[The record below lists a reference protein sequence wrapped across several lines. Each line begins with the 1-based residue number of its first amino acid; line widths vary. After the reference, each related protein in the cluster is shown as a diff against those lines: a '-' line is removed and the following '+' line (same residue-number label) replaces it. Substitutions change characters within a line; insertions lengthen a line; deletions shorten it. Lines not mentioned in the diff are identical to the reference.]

1 MLGLYVHIPFC
12 KSICSYCDFNKQ
24 LCYSNKQ
31 IREYIDAL
39 KKEVEKYKDYF
50 NNIQTIYI
58 GGGTP
63 NSISLNLLDELLS
76 FIDSYKNNIIEYT
89 IEVNPELLSIEQI
102 KCFIKHGINRI
113 SIGVQSF
120 DLKVIEAIRRHHNK
134 EIVLKAINNCH
145 MLGLNNINIDMM
157 YGLPKQ
163 DLASLRNDL
172 AIIKDLNIKHI
183 SYYSLILEDKTILSY
198 ELNNKLMTIPDDDL
212 TADMNDI
219 VTKKLQ
225 EFGYIH
231 YEISN
236 YARPGY
242 QSKHNLLYWN
252 KEEYIGV
259 GMAAT
264 SYVNHIRWTNT
275 TNISK
280 YINGIYQQ
288 VIEKLSI
295 EDEKKEF
302 FLMGLRKISGVNINE
317 YYNKYHEDPIL
328 RFNLNKWINNGLL
341 EIDNSYL
348 RFTKRGINLGN
359 IVFEEF
365 I

>member
-39 KKEVEKYKDYF
+39 KKEVKKYKDYF

-280 YINGIYQQ
+280 YINDIYQQ